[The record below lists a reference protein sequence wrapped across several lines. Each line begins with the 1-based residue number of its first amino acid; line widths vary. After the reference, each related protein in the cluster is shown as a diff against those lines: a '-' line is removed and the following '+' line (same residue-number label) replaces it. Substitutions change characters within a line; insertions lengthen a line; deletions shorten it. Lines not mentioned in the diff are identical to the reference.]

1 MDLLGLN
8 MPPAI
13 LLGADEV
20 IEQDARARKLKLSRS
35 QLGTW
40 TKDSFGSKAV
50 AEHDARRRRN
60 LRRYRTPTGTKR
72 GCISENRRFDQHTL
86 PAMTPGNHTHRA
98 SCQPRTPKMICT
110 MRCTSPNRFASRS

>member
-40 TKDSFGSKAV
+40 TKDSFGSRAALPAKSGRGGFAPV
-50 AEHDARRRRN
+50 SRRPGERPAF
-60 LRRYRTPTGTKR
+60 LRRAKSGHRS
-72 GCISENRRFDQHTL
+72 I
-86 PAMTPGNHTHRA
+86 THLA
-98 SCQPRTPKMICT
+98 
-110 MRCTSPNRFASRS
+110 FASGPTP

>member
-8 MPPAI
+8 MPPTI

-40 TKDSFGSKAV
+40 TKDSFGSSAAV
-50 AEHDARRRRN
+50 
-60 LRRYRTPTGTKR
+60 TT
-72 GCISENRRFDQHTL
+72 
-86 PAMTPGNHTHRA
+86 
-98 SCQPRTPKMICT
+98 
-110 MRCTSPNRFASRS
+110 TSASRPLLPQRADHFCNAQVVRVGPFPDSCGAAKAPFSTRRLS

>member
-40 TKDSFGSKAV
+40 TKDSFGS
-50 AEHDARRRRN
+50 
-60 LRRYRTPTGTKR
+60 
-72 GCISENRRFDQHTL
+72 F
-86 PAMTPGNHTHRA
+86 
-98 SCQPRTPKMICT
+98 
-110 MRCTSPNRFASRS
+110 

>member
-40 TKDSFGSKAV
+40 TKDSFGSGSDDLAGP
-50 AEHDARRRRN
+50 ERRQLFIESSRRSPF
-60 LRRYRTPTGTKR
+60 RTMV
-72 GCISENRRFDQHTL
+72 HV
-86 PAMTPGNHTHRA
+86 M
-98 SCQPRTPKMICT
+98 
-110 MRCTSPNRFASRS
+110 

>member
-40 TKDSFGSKAV
+40 TKDSFGSIASFR
-50 AEHDARRRRN
+50 ARRDRGC
-60 LRRYRTPTGTKR
+60 LTPTTGPALRVHSPPGQLRPYPT
-72 GCISENRRFDQHTL
+72 SVHT
-86 PAMTPGNHTHRA
+86 GN
-98 SCQPRTPKMICT
+98 
-110 MRCTSPNRFASRS
+110 RCTVGSALSGGTCRHAAGERYKDASGKRTIQKSI

>member
-40 TKDSFGSKAV
+40 TKDSFGSKAG
-50 AEHDARRRRN
+50 A
-60 LRRYRTPTGTKR
+60 PTTSTACLVR
-72 GCISENRRFDQHTL
+72 G
-86 PAMTPGNHTHRA
+86 
-98 SCQPRTPKMICT
+98 
-110 MRCTSPNRFASRS
+110 RCTPVRGLIPRRPRGVGLGP

>member
-40 TKDSFGSKAV
+40 TKDSFGSRAALPAKSGRGGFAPV
-50 AEHDARRRRN
+50 SRRPGERPAF
-60 LRRYRTPTGTKR
+60 LRRANSCRPR
-72 GCISENRRFDQHTL
+72 L
-86 PAMTPGNHTHRA
+86 PSAAVT
-98 SCQPRTPKMICT
+98 
-110 MRCTSPNRFASRS
+110 

>member
-40 TKDSFGSKAV
+40 TKDSFGSFASSRHHRKHVRTTPESGRIAAV
-50 AEHDARRRRN
+50 
-60 LRRYRTPTGTKR
+60 
-72 GCISENRRFDQHTL
+72 
-86 PAMTPGNHTHRA
+86 
-98 SCQPRTPKMICT
+98 PRTD
-110 MRCTSPNRFASRS
+110 ASGHEHTACRIAPPHCQCYEL

>member
-1 MDLLGLN
+1 MDLLGPN

-40 TKDSFGSKAV
+40 TKDSFGSRTAV
-50 AEHDARRRRN
+50 RPAESHGRCTFNCGRSQRRRYGRKE
-60 LRRYRTPTGTKR
+60 LALIPTAVVFGFGRLHGKGLGFSR
-72 GCISENRRFDQHTL
+72 VVPIPIEDFGHWF
-86 PAMTPGNHTHRA
+86 
-98 SCQPRTPKMICT
+98 CT
-110 MRCTSPNRFASRS
+110 ATSRFA

>member
-1 MDLLGLN
+1 MDLLGFN

-40 TKDSFGSKAV
+40 TNDSIGQQQ
-50 AEHDARRRRN
+50 
-60 LRRYRTPTGTKR
+60 LWQP
-72 GCISENRRFDQHTL
+72 FDRHV
-86 PAMTPGNHTHRA
+86 R
-98 SCQPRTPKMICT
+98 S
-110 MRCTSPNRFASRS
+110 TSDS

>member
-1 MDLLGLN
+1 MDLLGPN

-40 TKDSFGSKAV
+40 TKDSFGSEPAL
-50 AEHDARRRRN
+50 A
-60 LRRYRTPTGTKR
+60 TG
-72 GCISENRRFDQHTL
+72 L
-86 PAMTPGNHTHRA
+86 
-98 SCQPRTPKMICT
+98 
-110 MRCTSPNRFASRS
+110 ASRLVYLR